1 MVFQLMTT
9 SCGHGFAAVAANDS
23 ITLPPI
29 TRVVQSSNKAY
40 SFRIFTT
47 DNWRTPFPQGV
58 LTTGSNAKQ
67 PLAWRGKLPQHY
79 GPRYVLVTST
89 GEVILVDGWL
99 NTKPTPAIAIL
110 YRGKGSWLSFEFE
123 AVARS
128 LGVPLSLL
136 AEKASLGSWWI
147 SGKPYLDTS
156 ETRLLIPA
164 GGKTLVVDLRRQ
176 TLGSQWLEAR

>member
-1 MVFQLMTT
+1 
-9 SCGHGFAAVAANDS
+9 
-23 ITLPPI
+23 
-29 TRVVQSSNKAY
+29 
-40 SFRIFTT
+40 
-47 DNWRTPFPQGV
+47 
-58 LTTGSNAKQ
+58 
-67 PLAWRGKLPQHY
+67 
-79 GPRYVLVTST
+79 VTST

-128 LGVPLSLL
+128 LGVPLSLV

-176 TLGSQWLEAR
+176 TMGSQWLEAR